1 MKRVVYIGVVS
12 IAASIVT
19 ACSSP
24 NDTFFDEIK
33 EKKAYMYIEEALPDD
48 SEESSCSTVEKE
60 DYAEIKEKK
69 AYMYIEE
76 ALPDDS
82 EVSSCSTVEKED
94 YAEIKEKMHYVN
106 WFDVKYV
113 LNEEGKYV
121 CRGSE
126 FESMVLVSGKTQ
138 AGNATFVVL
147 TNATDLDFKKV
158 ERAISSSDMTTGE
171 PEFVILG
178 WY

>member
-1 MKRVVYIGVVS
+1 MKRFVYIGVVS
-12 IAASIVT
+12 IAACIVT

-33 EKKAYMYIEEALPDD
+33 DKK
-48 SEESSCSTVEKE
+48 T
-60 DYAEIKEKK
+60 
-69 AYMYIEE
+69 YMYIEE

-138 AGNATFVVL
+138 GGNATFVVL
-147 TNATDLDFKKV
+147 TNATDLEFKKV